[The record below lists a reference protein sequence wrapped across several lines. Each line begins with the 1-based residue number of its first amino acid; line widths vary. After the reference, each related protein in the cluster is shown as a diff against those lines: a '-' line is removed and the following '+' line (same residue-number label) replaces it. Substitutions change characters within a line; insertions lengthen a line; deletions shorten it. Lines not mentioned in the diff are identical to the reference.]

1 MGLFDFSLKDIGET
15 IKDIRE
21 AITGEVIKDPTK
33 LAEIQYKLTQLENE
47 LKKGQIEI
55 NKIEAQN
62 PNWFIAGARPF
73 ILWTCGFALAYQFIL
88 APFLHSVFFML
99 NLNYPLPQI
108 DMGVLFNLM
117 TAMLGLSGLRTYE
130 KLKGVNGNHS

>member
-62 PNWFIAGARPF
+62 PNWFVAGWRPAVG
-73 ILWTCGFALAYQFIL
+73 WVCASALGYTYVL
-88 APFLHSVFFML
+88 APFLHSSFEVFKINF
-99 NLNYPLPQI
+99 PLPTLDI
-108 DMGVLFNLM
+108 GMLFNLM
-117 TAMLGLSGLRTYE
+117 LALLGLAGMRTYE
-130 KLKGVNGNHS
+130 KTQKVQNLH